1 MRQIVPSRLDTAAST
16 ALTPPVLLNE
26 QLSGCTPSAIYI
38 SLMHKKFG
46 LLHKSEYAGIIS
58 KMKLG
63 ISAGYH
69 LWSAY
74 GQG

>member
-1 MRQIVPSRLDTAAST
+1 MIQIVTYKLDTAAST
-16 ALTPPVLLNE
+16 APLTPPVLLNE

-58 KMKLG
+58 KMKSG

-69 LWSAY
+69 SVEGL
-74 GQG
+74 